1 MILIGTGIGDE
12 GGFAPPVHDAI
23 ETFGLLQRA
32 VAAAGHES
40 VVRFGLDPASSEF
53 FRHGQYDL
61 GFKDLESKQEP
72 LTGQKLGDIYREL
85 AEKFP
90 LVLLEDPFAEDDWE
104 SWRSYLKQHKDAG
117 DKFELVGDDLLATN
131 VKRMKLA
138 FDNHGM

>member
-53 FRHGQYDL
+53 FRHGHYDL
-61 GFKDLESKQEP
+61 GFKDPESKQEL

-90 LVLLEDPFAEDDWE
+90 WYCWRIPLPRMTGNLGKVISNNTRMRVTSS
-104 SWRSYLKQHKDAG
+104 SW
-117 DKFELVGDDLLATN
+117 
-131 VKRMKLA
+131 
-138 FDNHGM
+138 